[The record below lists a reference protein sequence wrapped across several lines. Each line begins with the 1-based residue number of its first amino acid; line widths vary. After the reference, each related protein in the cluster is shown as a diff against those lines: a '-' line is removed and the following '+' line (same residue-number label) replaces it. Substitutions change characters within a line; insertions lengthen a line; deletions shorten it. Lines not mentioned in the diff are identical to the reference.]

1 MPSNNMSGISTMAK
15 AVINNSHVQKQFQS
29 RFTESDLRP
38 DNRAHQNQNNFYSN
52 NNPNG
57 NWVETTVQ
65 STADSGFAYGKK
77 TATAPLRVYENIP
90 RLVVRG
96 LQFLLGIVIV
106 GIYGERVRK
115 GREDPEAASAAW
127 VFGLIVSVA
136 ACFTALVFAV
146 VAPLGAVARRFK
158 THRLFGWDLT
168 LFVLWITTFGVF
180 AQIFLHRDDDASSYK
195 GASTTIEKGAMWLD
209 LANSL
214 LWLVSGVYGSLKV
227 FLGNKVDSVG
237 GKVTGKVT
245 GKATGGLFG
254 KKNKK
259 GAEQHDDDKV
269 REMHEQWADDDA
281 EATTYSHYHQHQH
294 SPSHT
299 SNYAV

>member
-1 MPSNNMSGISTMAK
+1 MPSNNMSGISTVAK

-38 DNRAHQNQNNFYSN
+38 DHRTHNNQNNN
-52 NNPNG
+52 N
-57 NWVETTVQ
+57 WMETTVQ

-96 LQFLLGIVIV
+96 LQFVLGIVIV
-106 GIYGERVRK
+106 GIYGERVHK
-115 GREDPEAASAAW
+115 GREDAEDASAAW
-127 VFGLIVSVA
+127 VFGLIVSMA
-136 ACFTALVFAV
+136 ACITALVFAV
-146 VAPLGAVARRFK
+146 VAPLGAVTRRFK

-180 AQIFLHRDDDASSYK
+180 AQIFLHRDDDDASYK
-195 GASTTIEKGAMWLD
+195 GASTTVEKGAMWLD
-209 LANSL
+209 LANSI

-237 GKVTGKVT
+237 GRVTGKVT
-245 GKATGGLFG
+245 GGLFG
-254 KKNKK
+254 RSGRKDKE
-259 GAEQHDDDKV
+259 APHDDDNDKV
-269 REMHEQWADDDA
+269 REMHEQWVDDA
-281 EATTYSHYHQHQH
+281 GAYSHYHQHQH
-294 SPSHT
+294 SPSYT